1 MKTKKYLEKTKNVK
15 KLFDVLIHKIFSVKI
30 LATEET
36 YLRNLKT
43 DDNTRGRILDFI
55 QNEELKMSHESTIA
69 EWNKATNLTKSNIQA
84 KIKVSVIL

>member
-1 MKTKKYLEKTKNVK
+1 MKN
-15 KLFDVLIHKIFSVKI
+15 LFDVLIHKIISDKF
-30 LATEET
+30 LATEEN
-36 YLRNLKT
+36 YLKT

-84 KIKVSVIL
+84 QIKVSVIL

>member
-30 LATEET
+30 LATEEN
-36 YLRNLKT
+36 YLKT

>member
-30 LATEET
+30 LATEEN
-36 YLRNLKT
+36 YLKT

-69 EWNKATNLTKSNIQA
+69 EWNKGTNLTKSNIQA
-84 KIKVSVIL
+84 QIKVSVIL